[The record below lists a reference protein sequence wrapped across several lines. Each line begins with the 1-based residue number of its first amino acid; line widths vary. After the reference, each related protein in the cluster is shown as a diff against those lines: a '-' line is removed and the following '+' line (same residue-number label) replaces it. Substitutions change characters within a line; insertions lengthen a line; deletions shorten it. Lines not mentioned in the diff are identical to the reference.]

1 MPHSLYRFVRL
12 IVNVYAVLRL
22 RPYQPSEKPSLTSQD
37 VTVILPS
44 LDGEGEELERTV
56 ESILR
61 TEPYELMIVTTEA
74 NQPKATRMVSKMPAY
89 HAGRV
94 KILSVGNPN
103 KRRQMARAVPEV
115 KTQITI
121 FADDD
126 VIWPS
131 TLMPWILAPFEN
143 KRMGGVVTKQR
154 LIRPELKSFAHW
166 NWIHLNSL
174 YLIRRTF
181 DCSATT
187 YMDGAM
193 PCLSG
198 RTCAYRTD
206 ILREER
212 FLTRFIHESFCMGRY
227 RLNCD
232 DDNFITRWL
241 MTHNWKIYIQCH
253 SECEV
258 KTTLEANPKYLK
270 QCVRWAR
277 SNWRSNL
284 TTLFRDWRIVYR

>member
-1 MPHSLYRFVRL
+1 M
-12 IVNVYAVLRL
+12 NVIAVLL
-22 RPYQPSEKPSLTSQD
+22 FRPIYPSEKQSLTSQD

-44 LDGEGEELERTV
+44 LDGEGKDLERTIA
-56 ESILR
+56 SILR
-61 TEPYELMIVTTEA
+61 TEPFELLLVTIDA
-74 NQPKATRMVSKMPAY
+74 NLQKALRMVCKMPAFQS
-89 HAGRV
+89 GR
-94 KILSVGNPN
+94 IRCLSVGNPN

-115 KTQITI
+115 KTPITI

-126 VIWPS
+126 VVWPS

-143 KRMGGVVTKQR
+143 PKMGGVVTKQR
-154 LIRPELKSFAHW
+154 LIRPEIKGFAHW
-166 NWIHLNSL
+166 NWVHLNSL
-174 YLIRRTF
+174 YLTRRTF

-198 RTCAYRTD
+198 RTCAYRSS
-206 ILREER
+206 ILRDER
-212 FLTRFIHESFCMGRY
+212 FLTKFIHESFCWGKY

-241 MTHNWKIYIQCH
+241 MKHKWQIYIQCH
-253 SECEV
+253 QECEV
-258 KTTLEANPKYLK
+258 QTTLEANPKYLK

-284 TTLFRDWRIVYR
+284 TTLAQDHLVYW